1 MKFREKLLIAK
12 LETTYGI
19 DSAPTGI
26 NAMLIKDV
34 ELTPI
39 EAETIDRELVKP
51 FLGASE
57 TITSGARVSISF
69 KVEHQGSGIV
79 GTAPAYSELL
89 RACGLAEIITAGV
102 SVEYLPASDN
112 FESASLYFNM
122 GDNLHKLIGAR
133 GNVKAS
139 LEKGIPYLEF
149 NFIGLWSDPSKVVRP
164 TPDWSAFQKPF
175 PTGKGVTSNFTLLG
189 FAAKPYKV
197 SVDVGQE
204 VKYIETLTTE
214 TIELSDRKSSGS
226 VSVEAPNLDV
236 HNFFLDAKNDVTG
249 GLSIQHGQVAGF
261 ICKIDCP
268 KVQIASPKYGDN
280 DGTTSIDMDLVL
292 IPTAAGN
299 DEIKLSF
306 L

>member
-1 MKFREKLLIAK
+1 MKFREKLLLAK
-12 LETTYGI
+12 IEATYGV
-19 DSAPTGI
+19 DSSPVGA

-34 ELTPI
+34 EITPI

-57 TITSGARVSISF
+57 TITSGAHVSISF
-69 KVEHQGSGIV
+69 KVEHQGSGTA

-89 RACGLAEIITAGV
+89 RACGLAEIITAAV

-112 FESASLYFNM
+112 FESVSLYFNM

-133 GNVKAS
+133 GNVKSS

-149 NFIGLWSDPSKVVRP
+149 NFIGLWADPAKVVKP

-175 PTGKGVTSNFTLLG
+175 PTGKGVTSGFSLLG
-189 FAAKPYKV
+189 FNAKPYKL

-226 VSVEAPNLDV
+226 VSIEAPDV
-236 HNFFLDAKNDVTG
+236 DIHNFFLDAKNDVTG
-249 GLSIQHGQVAGF
+249 SLSIQHGQVAGL

-268 KVQIASPKYGDN
+268 KVQVASPKYGDN
-280 DGTTSIDMDLVL
+280 EGTTAIDMDLVL
-292 IPTAAGN
+292 IPSAAGN
-299 DEIKLSF
+299 DEIKFTF

>member
-1 MKFREKLLIAK
+1 MKFREKLLLAK
-12 LETTYGI
+12 IETTYGV
-19 DSAPTGI
+19 DASPAAV

-34 ELTPI
+34 ELTPL

-57 TITSGARVSISF
+57 TITSGAHVSLSF
-69 KVEHQGSGIV
+69 KVEHQGSGTV
-79 GTAPAYSELL
+79 ATPPAYSELL
-89 RACGLAEIITAGV
+89 RACGLAEVITAAV

-112 FESASLYFNM
+112 FESVSLYFYM

-149 NFIGLWSDPSKVVRP
+149 NFIGLWADPSKILAP
-164 TPDWSAFQKPF
+164 TPDWSAFKKPT
-175 PTGKGVTSNFTLLG
+175 PTGKGVTSGFSLLG

-226 VSVEAPNLDV
+226 VSIEAPDTDI
-236 HNFFLDAKNDVTG
+236 HNYFLDAKNDVLG
-249 GLSIQHGQVAGF
+249 SLSIQHGQSAGL

-268 KVQIASPKYGDN
+268 RVQIASPKYADN
-280 DGTTSIDMDLVL
+280 DGTTALDMDLVL

-299 DEIKLSF
+299 DEIKFTF